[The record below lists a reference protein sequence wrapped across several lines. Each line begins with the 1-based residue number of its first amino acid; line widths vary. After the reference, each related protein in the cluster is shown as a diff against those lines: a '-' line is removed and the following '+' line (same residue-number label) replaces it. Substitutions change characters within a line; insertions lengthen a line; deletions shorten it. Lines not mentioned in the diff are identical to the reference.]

1 MLFNIHWS
9 KQFNKYTQ
17 DLEDMDGIDTYI
29 ISLFNVFNCQVF
41 INQLYTVLEY
51 AMQSDC
57 VLKKTKLFI
66 YTIHFLYNSDSR
78 KCIYLWVL
86 TIVKHHKVHSCV
98 INGFDKKM

>member
-9 KQFNKYTQ
+9 KQFDKYTQ

-41 INQLYTVLEY
+41 IYQLLEY

-57 VLKKTKLFI
+57 VLKKTKIFI

-86 TIVKHHKVHSCV
+86 TIVKHHKVHAYV

>member
-1 MLFNIHWS
+1 
-9 KQFNKYTQ
+9 
-17 DLEDMDGIDTYI
+17 MDGIDTYI

-57 VLKKTKLFI
+57 VLKKNQII
-66 YTIHFLYNSDSR
+66 YLHFLYNSDSR

-86 TIVKHHKVHSCV
+86 TIVKHHKVHSYV
-98 INGFDKKM
+98 INGFDKKNVEIKSK